1 MEEPLPHSRAVWFPE
16 GNTVSVS
23 IGGVIVVDT
32 VRDIVVVEYGTVVEA
47 EVVEVVEV
55 VDLGPTPPPD
65 AITTTPDDAG
75 EVCVSGVLALSVT
88 CNSNV

>member
-23 IGGVIVVDT
+23 IGGVIVEDT

-55 VDLGPTPPPD
+55 VEVAAVIAPKAVLHWLWKTQCQTHSRGPKR
-65 AITTTPDDAG
+65 ARATT
-75 EVCVSGVLALSVT
+75 LQ
-88 CNSNV
+88 